1 MCSNVFMDGD
11 DMKPRRRLIGEE
23 DKARILRSLRAGGSR
38 EEAAAAAGFALS
50 SLYNLRLRD
59 EVFRLAWD
67 WAMEIVAIEER
78 SGRLSPGADEPGDE
92 TGEVRIVPCNGR
104 LLQRRRLR
112 VVKFNEKRQ
121 QIFFD
126 HFAGTADARAAA
138 AAAGVS
144 YHAVRAHY
152 RRNPEFA
159 ALWDE
164 TLRFA
169 YAMLEAEAVR
179 QRLEAQRRLS
189 ENLEPTGEMAQEFER
204 VMKLL
209 ARYDRRGGRVGT
221 VERVPMAHQAW
232 TWDEAIA
239 ALDKRLRAL
248 GLRSDD
254 PEEDNGPGEDG

>member
-1 MCSNVFMDGD
+1 MDED
-11 DMKPRRRLIGEE
+11 ESEKRPRRLIGED
-23 DKARILRSLRAGGSR
+23 DKARFLLSLRSGASR
-38 EEAAAAAGFALS
+38 EEAAAGTGFAPI
-50 SLYNLRLRD
+50 SLYNVRFRD
-59 EVFRLAWD
+59 EVFRLALE
-67 WAMEIVAIEER
+67 WATELAAIEER
-78 SGRLSPGADEPGDE
+78 LGRLPPPAGQGEDEA
-92 TGEVRIVPCNGR
+92 GEVRIVPCNGR
-104 LLQRRRLR
+104 FLQRRRLR
-112 VVKFNEKRQ
+112 IVKFNEKRQ
-121 QIFFD
+121 QVFLD
-126 HFAGTADARAAA
+126 HFAGTADAHEAA

-179 QRLEAQRRLS
+179 QRLAAQRRLA
-189 ENLEPTGEMAQEFER
+189 ENLEPKGELAQEFER

-221 VERVPMAHQAW
+221 AERVPAAHQAW

-254 PEEDNGPGEDG
+254 PEEDPGEDG

>member
-1 MCSNVFMDGD
+1 MDED
-11 DMKPRRRLIGEE
+11 DSERSRRRLIGEE
-23 DKARILRSLRAGGSR
+23 DKVRVLRSLRAGGSR
-38 EEAAAAAGFALS
+38 EEAAAAAGFALP

-59 EVFRLAWD
+59 EVFRLAWH
-67 WAMEIVAIEER
+67 WAKELAAIEER
-78 SGRLSPGADEPGDE
+78 LGRLSPGAGEDGDE
-92 TGEVRIVPCNGR
+92 AGEVRIVPCNGR
-104 LLQRRRLR
+104 LLQKRRLR
-112 VVKFNEKRQ
+112 IVKFNEKRQ
-121 QIFFD
+121 QIFLD

-144 YHAVRAHY
+144 YDAVRAHY

-179 QRLEAQRRLS
+179 QRLEVQRRLS

-232 TWDEAIA
+232 SWDDAIA

-254 PEEDNGPGEDG
+254 PEEDSGSGEDG

>member
-1 MCSNVFMDGD
+1 MDRD
-11 DMKPRRRLIGEE
+11 DSERPRRRLIGED
-23 DKARILRSLRAGGSR
+23 DKARVLRSLRAGASR
-38 EEAAAAAGFALS
+38 EEAAAAAGFAMGS
-50 SLYNLRLRD
+50 FYGLRLRD

-67 WAMEIVAIEER
+67 WAMELAAVEER
-78 SGRLSPGADEPGDE
+78 GFRLSPVVEEAGDE

-112 VVKFNEKRQ
+112 IVKFNEKRQ
-121 QIFFD
+121 QIFLD
-126 HFAGTADARAAA
+126 HFAGTADAKAAA

-189 ENLEPTGEMAQEFER
+189 DNLQPTGEMAQEFER

-232 TWDEAIA
+232 TWDDAIA

-254 PEEDNGPGEDG
+254 PEEDSGPGEDG